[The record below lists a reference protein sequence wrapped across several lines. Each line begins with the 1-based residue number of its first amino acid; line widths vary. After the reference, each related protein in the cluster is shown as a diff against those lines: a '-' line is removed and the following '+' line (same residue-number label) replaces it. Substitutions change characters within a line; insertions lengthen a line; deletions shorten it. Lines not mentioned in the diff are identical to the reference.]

1 MAILAAYVQKQ
12 RTGEGQVIEMS
23 MHEVMT
29 MFIRTTGV
37 RGWNPDGSPA
47 PRVGDKLGGAPTGMY
62 ACPPFGPNDYVYVMI
77 GTVRM
82 WEALC
87 KVLDRAEL
95 LEDPRFA
102 TGSGREQHEDLLQ
115 AEVAAW
121 CRTKTKHEA
130 MKLLAEA
137 GIAASAVM
145 DTGDVFHDPH
155 LHARGFVQEVSHPT
169 YDRVLLLDK
178 PFRLEKSDVPLQA
191 APVLGADT
199 DRVLGSELGLTADD
213 LDALRHQG
221 VIA

>member
-1 MAILAAYVQKQ
+1 
-12 RTGEGQVIEMS
+12 MS

-37 RGWNPDGSPA
+37 SGWDLDGTPA
-47 PRVGDKLGGAPTGMY
+47 PRLGNRLGGAPTDMY
-62 ACPPFGPNDYVYVMI
+62 LCKPYGPNDYVYVMV

-87 KVLDRAEL
+87 KVLDRLDL

-102 TGSGREQHEDLLQ
+102 TGSGRQEHEELLN
-115 AEVAAW
+115 AVVAAW
-121 CRTKTKHEA
+121 CMTRTKHEA
-130 MKLLAEA
+130 MTVLADA

-145 DTGDVFHDPH
+145 DTQDVFHDPH
-155 LHARGFVQEVSHPT
+155 LQARGFVQEVAHPLHGS
-169 YDRVLLLDK
+169 VLLLDK
-178 PFRLEKSDVPLQA
+178 PFRLEKSQVPLRA

-199 DRVLGSELGLTADD
+199 DSVLGSELGLTADD
-213 LDALRHQG
+213 LAALRTEG